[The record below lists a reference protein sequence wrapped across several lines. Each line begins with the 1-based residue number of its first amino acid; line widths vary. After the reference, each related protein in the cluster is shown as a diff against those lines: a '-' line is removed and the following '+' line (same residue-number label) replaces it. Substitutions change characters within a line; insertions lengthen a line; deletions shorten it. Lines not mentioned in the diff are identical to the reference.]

1 MKKNRNLPPGH
12 AIYSIRFQQ
21 ATLTCPTSWKT
32 KWKKEGQ
39 TWGRTRIGHC
49 LHNAG
54 MCIKTHKNSAPYEYQ
69 LFFKLEFSK
78 ATLSLK
84 PARFQCELKSWSL
97 IIHPSGWGFKGQQVL
112 LPTKRVLAYFA
123 TARSI
128 LSLGLEVVDLW
139 LSSSMCHLFTC
150 SRCWCSGHMTKNT
163 PRPHTHTNRNME

>member
-1 MKKNRNLPPGH
+1 MVFCDFKKLKSYLSRVKKNRNLPPGH

-97 IIHPSGWGFKGQQVL
+97 IIHPFRLRVQRPAGSSAYKKSPSLFCYSPFYLVTGTRSCRSVVVLFYVPPVHL
-112 LPTKRVLAYFA
+112 LPVLV
-123 TARSI
+123 
-128 LSLGLEVVDLW
+128 LG
-139 LSSSMCHLFTC
+139 
-150 SRCWCSGHMTKNT
+150 
-163 PRPHTHTNRNME
+163 PHD